1 MENILKPQLARVLK
15 GLSPSPSL
23 RKYSMDYEVKAKV
36 FIKTLNSPAQP
47 FFCLFCLFNFFKVRS
62 VCPEMSWNSHC
73 S

>member
-1 MENILKPQLARVLK
+1 MKGETATGHGEYSETPVSQSVK

-47 FFCLFCLFNFFKVRS
+47 FFCLFCLFNFLK
-62 VCPEMSWNSHC
+62 
-73 S
+73 